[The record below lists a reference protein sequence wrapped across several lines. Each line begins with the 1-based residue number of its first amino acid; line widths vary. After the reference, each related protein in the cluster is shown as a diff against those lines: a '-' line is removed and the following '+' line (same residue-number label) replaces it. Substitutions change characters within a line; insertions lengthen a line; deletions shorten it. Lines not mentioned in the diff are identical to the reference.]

1 MFLKKI
7 KTELPY
13 NLAIPFLGI
22 SPKEMKTGYQKDVCF
37 PMFIAALF
45 IIAKI
50 QKHPKCPSTDKWI
63 RVIYISYIY
72 IYHTHTHTHTHTYTT
87 GH

>member
-50 QKHPKCPSTDKWI
+50 QKHPKCPSTDKED
-63 RVIYISYIY
+63 VIYRCI
-72 IYHTHTHTHTHTYTT
+72 HTHTHTHKQWNIIQP
-87 GH
+87 